1 MQTPGG
7 LTSVIAVA
15 VMALG
20 YMAGR
25 GLISVR
31 RFADAAGGLGIIAA
45 LIQMRSILTET
56 GHG

>member
-15 VMALG
+15 VMTLG
-20 YMAGR
+20 YLTVR

-45 LIQMRSILTET
+45 LIQIRSILTET

>member
-1 MQTPGG
+1 MQTPSGP
-7 LTSVIAVA
+7 TAVIAVA

-31 RFADAAGGLGIIAA
+31 RFAEASGGLGVIAA
-45 LIQMRSILTET
+45 LIQMRSILTEA

>member
-15 VMALG
+15 VMGLG

-31 RFADAAGGLGIIAA
+31 RFAEASGGLGIIAA

>member
-1 MQTPGG
+1 MQPQGG
-7 LTSVIAVA
+7 LTTIIAVA
-15 VMALG
+15 AMGLG

-31 RFADAAGGLGIIAA
+31 RFAEASGGLGIIAA
-45 LIQMRSILTET
+45 LIQIRSILTES